1 MKPSIAITLGAGVF
15 AVMLGAYIVSYA
27 TTVRDPVEWK
37 SGDVIVQDARAG
49 EVLPLFA
56 ADGSGMT
63 HIGIVEASPD
73 GAVVI
78 ESAERVV
85 ATPMR
90 IFLERGKDKGFAV
103 YRAGSLNDEQRKA
116 VAAAARRQL
125 GKPNDFFLQKSWEA
139 LYSSELV
146 RLAYS
151 DIGVDV
157 GQMQKLGKVAGD
169 LNMVKS
175 HFMRTWSANV
185 DCEKRRFDKNQC
197 WTMVTKQEVVTPA
210 SIAND
215 ARMTKI
221 YASES
226 RTSGFTLSRAAEPK
240 PESPAP

>member
-15 AVMLGAYIVSYA
+15 VVMLGAYIVSYA
-27 TTVRDPVEWK
+27 TTVREPVEWK
-37 SGDVIVQDARAG
+37 SGDVIVQDSKAA
-49 EVLPLFA
+49 ELLPLFA

-63 HIGIVEASPD
+63 HIGVVEVSPE

-78 ESAERVV
+78 EAAERVV
-85 ATPMR
+85 ATPIR
-90 IFLERGKDKGFAV
+90 TFLARGKDEAFAV
-103 YRAGSLNDEQRKA
+103 YRVGSLSDDQRKA

-125 GKPNDFFLQKSWEA
+125 GKPNDFFLQKSWDA

-157 GQMQKLGKVAGD
+157 GEMKRLGKVAGD
-169 LNMVKS
+169 LSVVKS
-175 HFMRTWSANV
+175 HFMRNWAANV
-185 DCEKRRFDKNQC
+185 DCGKRRFDKNQC
-197 WTMVTKQEVVTPA
+197 WTMATKQEVVTPA

-221 YASES
+221 YASEA
-226 RTSGFTLSRAAEPK
+226 RTSGFTLSRAAEK
-240 PESPAP
+240 KAETPAP